1 MRKAIFLFISL
12 ALFSCSRPKSDDSR
26 SVFQYNESNGIS
38 SLDPAFSR
46 DLESMWAC
54 NQLFDGLLSLD
65 SNLQIIPCIAK
76 SFEINE
82 SGDIY
87 RFILRSDVYF
97 HDNDCFPN
105 GKGRKVLASDFV
117 YSFNRIMNSKTAS
130 PGSWVFEKV
139 IDDSGFQSVND
150 SIFEIRL
157 SQAFPA
163 FSGLLTTQYCNV
175 VPEEAIQKYGQDF
188 RAHPVGTG
196 PFKFAFWMED
206 VSLVFHKNPNYWEK
220 DASGNALPYLDAVK
234 IDFVRD
240 MNAEYLGLLKGDYD
254 FMSGIHQAYKDE
266 LLDSEGNLAEAF
278 QDKIRYQRIA
288 FIKTDYVGILV
299 DPEIPLSA
307 ESQLQDVRLRKALN
321 WGLDRR
327 KMVKF
332 LRNNSVYAAESG
344 FVPPGLPGFSNELNY
359 GYSYDPELSKK
370 LMAEA
375 GFPDGKGLEPIT
387 LATTADYVDLCEFMQ
402 HEWQKIGFQI
412 NIDILP
418 GGTHREV
425 VAKSQVLMFRKS
437 WLADYADAGNFLGL
451 FHSSNFCPSG
461 PNYTHFSNPEFD
473 RIFDLAS
480 SETNDSLRFAM
491 YRQLDSLVTDFAPV
505 IPLYYDQVS
514 HFVRKEISGLETNAV
529 NMLDLRTV
537 KKQTKA
543 FH

>member
-1 MRKAIFLFISL
+1 
-12 ALFSCSRPKSDDSR
+12 
-26 SVFQYNESNGIS
+26 
-38 SLDPAFSR
+38 
-46 DLESMWAC
+46 MWAC